1 MRRVSVPTAQQKSV
15 ADRRSEHEL
24 RGSRKATTKGEKAGI
39 IVNLRLAKRM
49 GELRA
54 SEIREILKVTQQPE
68 VISFAGGLP
77 ASELFPVGELAE
89 MAQQVLSQDG
99 RRALQYSS
107 SEGFPS
113 LRHAV
118 AARMNAIRGTSVGGN
133 DVLITSGSQQG
144 LDLTAKIFLDEGD
157 VVLCESPTYLG
168 ALNAFKVFRPKFVEV
183 PTDDEGMVVSEL
195 EHRLNRL
202 DRIKFI
208 YVVPDFQ
215 NPSGRCWS
223 LDRRRCF
230 MEVVSKRKVPVIED
244 SPYAE
249 LCFEGEGLP
258 ALKSFDEQNLVVYL
272 STFSKI
278 LSPGL
283 RLAWLVAGPAL
294 LRKYV
299 LVKQGT
305 DLHTSSL
312 TQLLVARF
320 LRNCDLD
327 ENLRRIRAEYRR
339 RRDAM
344 LAAIDRTFPPGVRIT
359 RPRGGLFLWVELPA
373 WCDAAQLLARSLEQ
387 NVAFVPGGSFFPNGG
402 HENTCRLNFS
412 HEPCHRIVEGVER
425 LAMILKSLFAAHGAK
440 QRRDTAATA
449 GNNAPH
455 LTRAAE
461 GMRNLGQGR

>member
-1 MRRVSVPTAQQKSV
+1 M
-15 ADRRSEHEL
+15 
-24 RGSRKATTKGEKAGI
+24 
-39 IVNLRLAKRM
+39 NFRLAKRM
-49 GELRA
+49 EELRA

-68 VISFAGGLP
+68 MISFAGGLP
-77 ASELFPVGELAE
+77 APEVFPVRELAE
-89 MAQQVLSQDG
+89 SAHQVLSKDG

-113 LRHAV
+113 LRQAI
-118 AARMNAIRGTSVGGN
+118 AARMNATRGTSVGGN

-144 LDLTAKIFLDEGD
+144 LDMTGKIFLDEGD

-168 ALNAFKVFRPKFVEV
+168 ALNAFKVFRPKFVDV
-183 PTDDEGMVVSEL
+183 PTNDDGIVMSEL
-195 EHRLNRL
+195 ERCLDRI

-223 LDRRRCF
+223 LERRRRF
-230 MEVVSKRKVPVIED
+230 MEIVSSREVPVIED

-249 LCFEGEGLP
+249 LCYEGEGLP
-258 ALKSFDEQNLVVYL
+258 ALKSFDEKNLVVYL

-283 RLAWLVAGPAL
+283 RLAWLVAEPAL

-312 TQLLVARF
+312 IQLLVARF
-320 LRNCDLD
+320 LGGCYLD
-327 ENLRRIRAEYRR
+327 ENLRRIREVYRR

-344 LAAIDRTFPPGVRIT
+344 LAAIDRTFPAGVRIT
-359 RPRGGLFLWVELPA
+359 RPRGGLFLWVELPE
-373 WCDAAQLLARSLEQ
+373 WCDATELLARSVEQ
-387 NVAFVPGGSFFPNGG
+387 RVAFVPGSSFFPNGG

-412 HEPCHRIVEGVER
+412 HEPCHRIRQGVER
-425 LAMILKSLFAAHGAK
+425 LATILKMNFNAHGAE
-440 QRRDTAATA
+440 RRRNAAATA
-449 GNNAPH
+449 GEDTPLFA
-455 LTRAAE
+455 RAAE
-461 GMRNLGQGR
+461 DMRKPG